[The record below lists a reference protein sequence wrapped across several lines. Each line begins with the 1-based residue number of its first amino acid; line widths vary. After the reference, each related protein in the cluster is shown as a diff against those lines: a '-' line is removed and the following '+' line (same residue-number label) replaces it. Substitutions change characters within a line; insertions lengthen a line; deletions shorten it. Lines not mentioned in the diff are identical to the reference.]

1 MNIEK
6 TDRIGELLAE
16 YIKEMLF
23 DELSDSYLE
32 KAGVKDILS
41 GVPVPIRRTE
51 LHGITVLKIALNM
64 AFIIGCEPK
73 FKYKDSY
80 ISYILRNF
88 DKKFAEGL
96 IAQGVEYAQEGE
108 LDRAIISF
116 RAAFQIDFD
125 NADAYYCY
133 GRALKD
139 KYEKISHDTAV
150 EDLSP
155 SAISAASEVIG
166 RFKAES
172 IEAFEVACS
181 KNPRHAESH
190 YFLGYAYL
198 NMGLYVKT
206 KLVWDKYLEL
216 MDERGVSSLTGK
228 ESDELVKTV
237 EEIRERLLQLEEPV
251 RIEEGYNLVLSGK
264 FDEGI
269 KVLKPYTESRFRDW
283 WPLWYYLAAAY
294 RELGRIAE
302 RELAESRSDISAG
315 EDEVVRAAY
324 EEAIAYYKEAL
335 RLSPSNRDAMKELA
349 ELYEKLGDE
358 SMTEKYKNKINI
370 VLANEA
376 MDRELIR
383 GKGEPK
389 LN

>member
-6 TDRIGELLAE
+6 TDRIGELLTE
-16 YIKEMLF
+16 YMKEMIF
-23 DELSDSYLE
+23 DELSEAYLE
-32 KAGVKDILS
+32 RAGVQDVLS
-41 GVPVPIRRTE
+41 GIPVPIRRTE
-51 LHGITVLKIALNM
+51 LDGITVLKIALNM
-64 AFIIGCEPK
+64 AFVIGCDPG
-73 FKYKDSY
+73 FKYKKNY
-80 ISYILRNF
+80 LSYILRNF

-96 IAQGVEYAQEGE
+96 IAQGVEAAQGGG
-108 LDRAIISF
+108 LDNALISF
-116 RAAFQIDFD
+116 RAALQVDPD

-139 KYEKISHDTAV
+139 KYEKISEETAS

-155 SAISAASEVIG
+155 ASASAANDVIG

-206 KLVWDKYLEL
+206 KLVWEKYLKL
-216 MDERGVSSLTGK
+216 MDERGVSSLSGK
-228 ESDELVKTV
+228 ETEELIKTI
-237 EEIRERLLQLEEPV
+237 EEIRERLAQLEEPV

-269 KVLKPYTESRFRDW
+269 KALKPYTEGRFREW

-302 RELAESRSDISAG
+302 RELIESGSEIAAR
-315 EDEVVRAAY
+315 EDEVVMTAY
-324 EEAIAYYKEAL
+324 EEAASYYKEVL

-349 ELYEKLGDE
+349 EIYDKLGDGE
-358 SMTEKYKNKINI
+358 MSAKYRNKINI
-370 VLANEA
+370 VLGNEE
-376 MDRELIR
+376 MDREMSR
-383 GKGEPK
+383 GKEKSK